1 MKYNVYLSL
10 LGVLNQCVTSGF
22 ILGLSTLATD
32 NAPANYIV
40 GIIVFMIALGFA
52 TVAAI
57 DAILLI
63 KVV

>member
-1 MKYNVYLSL
+1 MDGAPNDM
-10 LGVLNQCVTSGF
+10 NTFPHQTVTSGF

-32 NAPANYIV
+32 NSPANYIV

-52 TVAAI
+52 AVAAI

-63 KVV
+63 KVA

>member
-1 MKYNVYLSL
+1 MVFP
-10 LGVLNQCVTSGF
+10 VTITPSHASGF

-52 TVAAI
+52 ALAAI

>member
-1 MKYNVYLSL
+1 MYDINTF
-10 LGVLNQCVTSGF
+10 LNQIVTSGF
-22 ILGLSTLATD
+22 ILGLSTLAND
-32 NAPANYIV
+32 NVPANYIV